1 MQNVARF
8 GRFAWKAL
16 RTVVCVSIGW
26 VSTRLSPARRRQYK
40 ALSKAERKQLRK
52 QQVREALAS
61 RRSGRKGFAK
71 AA

>member
-26 VSTRLSPARRRQYK
+26 VSAHLSPARRQQNRGM
-40 ALSKAERKQLRK
+40 SKAERKQLRK
-52 QQVREALAS
+52 QQVREALAQ
-61 RRSGRKGFAK
+61 RRPGRKGFAN